1 MRREG
6 DAFMK
11 RLCIALGLCIGL
23 AGVAGC
29 GKEEPPAP
37 PPAAKVEV
45 PAPAPAPSA
54 QPAAVSVSEIA
65 LGKAIGPDK
74 KVADATDRFAK
85 TDTIYA
91 VVQTTGSGT
100 ATLKAKWTYHKG
112 DQVAAVDESMQTIS
126 PSGPAVSEFH
136 ISKPDGWPAGDY
148 QVEISLNDQP
158 AGTKKF
164 SVN

>member
-1 MRREG
+1 
-6 DAFMK
+6 MK
-11 RLCIALGLCIGL
+11 RMNVLAGL
-23 AGVAGC
+23 ASLIVVIAGC

-37 PPAAKVEV
+37 PPAAKVE
-45 PAPAPAPSA
+45 APAAPATSA
-54 QPAAVSVSEIA
+54 TPAEVSVVVIT

-74 KVADATDRFAK
+74 KVTAATDSFAK
-85 TDTIYA
+85 NDTIYA
-91 VVQTTGSGT
+91 AVETAGSGT

-112 DQVAAVDESMQTIS
+112 DKTAAVDESTQTIA
-126 PSGPAVSEFH
+126 PTGPATSEFH

-148 QVEISLNDQP
+148 QVEISLNDKP